1 MMSSEADTQ
10 FSQGRYAQALALYEA
25 AAEVGDAEAG
35 EIAGYMLYFG
45 PALFGPQVPCDRQR
59 ARRWLAMAAGDG
71 RLLAQM
77 MVRRLDGEQP
87 APGEA
92 LPTIRIP
99 FPQATYGIVMQ
110 GHEQAL
116 AKASTYMP
124 VGRTG
129 DRLDRPTTSLQPPVV
144 AS

>member
-1 MMSSEADTQ
+1 MMSNEADTQ
-10 FSQGRYAQALALYEA
+10 FSEGRYAQALALYEA
-25 AAEVGDAEAG
+25 AAAAGDAEAG

-77 MVRRLDGEQP
+77 MVRRLDGVEP
-87 APGEA
+87 GPGEG

-116 AKASTYMP
+116 AKASNYLP
-124 VGRTG
+124 AARPG
-129 DRLDRPTTSLQPPVV
+129 DRLDRATAGLQ
-144 AS
+144 